1 MTINI
6 DKQEIDYIVLDY
18 LNRAKELNNRVA
30 INNLINDSDNI
41 IEIAKMIQL
50 EELLKDE
57 T

>member
-30 INNLINDSDNI
+30 INNSIHDADHI